1 MRKSGAKEI
10 IDSLIYLTLATVC
23 EDNTAWNSPLYFTRD
38 KDYNF
43 YFGSPKNTVHS
54 QNIRRNGQGFVV
66 IYDTTMPEGT
76 GEGVYFTA
84 NIKELNKPNEIKE
97 AFKYMYKDQID
108 TVKVK
113 DFIDNAQIRNYKI
126 TPTEVW
132 MNDAELRNGI
142 YMDYRIKIDLR

>member
-1 MRKSGAKEI
+1 M
-10 IDSLIYLTLATVC
+10 
-23 EDNTAWNSPLYFTRD
+23 
-38 KDYNF
+38 
-43 YFGSPKNTVHS
+43 
-54 QNIRRNGQGFVV
+54 V

-113 DFIDNAQIRNYKI
+113 DFIDNAPIRNYKI